1 MAEFRADW
9 QTAVKSYQ
17 TAYAEV
23 QQVAVGSVLPLQR
36 WMELLAVAEQV
47 HVKVSHH
54 TADAEGWQVAVGTVR
69 LLQQCMEAVAM
80 AERVPAKATSLADAD
95 GKHCAHSAASQTAPG

>member
-1 MAEFRADW
+1 MLTVVLQAAALAEFRADW

-47 HVKVSHH
+47 HVKVSSL
-54 TADAEGWQVAVGTVR
+54 TDAEG
-69 LLQQCMEAVAM
+69 QQA
-80 AERVPAKATSLADAD
+80 L
-95 GKHCAHSAASQTAPG
+95 